1 MFEKQSPVAR
11 FLKLALLLSIGVL
24 ASGCHRY
31 AGEVSGHDA
40 SPLSADSLIRRWQ
53 GLSEGVT
60 DAPRE
65 PLSLDRTISEA
76 LRASPE
82 LDQIRQRL
90 NAAAEQVRQAEAAF
104 YPRLIL
110 GEAYNVTDN
119 PVFALMN
126 IINQRRLTSGIDFNN
141 PGQQQNFETT
151 LSGQWSLFEGGSR
164 FYDRQAARYRQN
176 SQAANL
182 SAARNLL
189 VAKVTETYYHWLQA
203 LDFVKVAERSLEAAR
218 TNERL
223 GVARFQAEMALPSE
237 IARLRARTAEVRGNL
252 VTARTAARRF
262 QAAVE
267 RLVARPIGYEEIP
280 SSYPADRPVLSE
292 PTVYETDSLL
302 RHALDKRP
310 ELAAVR
316 DLIRAA
322 RQSIRSAQGGLWP
335 TLRTRAQYQ
344 WDSED
349 LDDHAESWLAGVQ
362 ADWVIFEGGITLSKI
377 REARVRL
384 KEIEARGT
392 EIALDIALEVHQAVL
407 ASREADEKIRVA
419 VGRKKWAQKALEEV
433 QNLYRNQVVTVD
445 ALLQSEV
452 SWNQAEASYTAAV
465 FDGRIA
471 HAMLSKALGD
481 FADWMEAENG

>member
-1 MFEKQSPVAR
+1 
-11 FLKLALLLSIGVL
+11 LHLALFLSIWVWT
-24 ASGCHRY
+24 SGCHRS
-31 AGEVSGHDA
+31 AGEAPGH
-40 SPLSADSLIRRWQ
+40 SYPMPADRLIHRWQ
-53 GLSEGVT
+53 GLADERT
-60 DAPRE
+60 DVSRQPM
-65 PLSLDRTISEA
+65 SLDRTLSEA

-82 LDQIRQRL
+82 MDQIRQRL

-110 GEAYNVTDN
+110 GEKFNVTDN

-164 FYDRQAARYRQN
+164 FYDQQAARYRQN
-176 SQAANL
+176 SVSSDL
-182 SAARNLL
+182 LAARNLL

-203 LDFVKVAERSLEAAR
+203 LDFVKVAERSLEAAQ

-223 GVARFQAEMALPSE
+223 GLARFQAEMALPSE
-237 IARLRARTAEVRGNL
+237 IARLRARTAEVRGSL

-267 RLVARPIGYEEIP
+267 RLVARPIGPEEIP
-280 SSYPADRPVLSE
+280 RPSAADVPVRPTPGS
-292 PTVYETDSLL
+292 YETDSLV

-316 DLIRAA
+316 DLINAA
-322 RQSIRSAQGGLWP
+322 RQSIRSARGGLWP
-335 TLRTRAQYQ
+335 TVQTRAQYQ
-344 WDSED
+344 WDSEN
-349 LDDHAESWLAGVQ
+349 LDDYAESWLAGVQ
-362 ADWVIFEGGITLSKI
+362 AGWVLFEGGITLSKI

-384 KEIEARGT
+384 KEIEARGRQ
-392 EIALDIALEVHQAVL
+392 IALDIALEVHQAVL
-407 ASREADEKIRVA
+407 ACQEAGEKIQVA
-419 VGRKKWAQKALEEV
+419 EERKKWAQRALEEV
-433 QNLYRNQVVTVD
+433 RNLYRNQVVTVD

-452 SWNQAEASYTAAV
+452 SWNEAEVSYTAAV
-465 FDGRIA
+465 FDGKIA
-471 HAMLSKALGD
+471 QALLSKALGD
-481 FADWMEAENG
+481 FADWMVAENG